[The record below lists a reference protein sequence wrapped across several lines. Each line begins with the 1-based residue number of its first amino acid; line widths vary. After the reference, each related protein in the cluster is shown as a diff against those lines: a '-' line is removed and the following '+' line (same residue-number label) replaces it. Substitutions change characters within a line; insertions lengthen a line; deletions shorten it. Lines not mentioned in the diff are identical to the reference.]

1 MSYSRY
7 DDAERERDRDWE
19 RRFARSLRGRE
30 GFAWGAFFVGFVLG
44 AIIF

>member
-7 DDAERERDRDWE
+7 DDRRWE
-19 RRFARSLRGRE
+19 HRLDHAVRGRA
-30 GFAWGAFFVGFVLG
+30 GFGWGAFFLGFVLG